1 MRIMITN
8 DDGYAARGIR
18 VLTAAIARWA
28 EQSSSSSPHEVIVL
42 APNTNFSGAAAAVGE
57 VYSRTGIDYQR
68 VELDMAPQVEA
79 YALDASPALCTMV
92 GCLGGLGPRPDLIVS
107 GINHGVNVGRS
118 VLYSGTV
125 GAVLSG
131 GQMGAS
137 GLAVSMRSRKGAPL
151 EVAASIAVSLLDDLL
166 EAPPSTLLNLNVP
179 SIEFTELKGIRR
191 GRISQAGIVKQTSSV
206 FGASKGEPL
215 AVGEKAT
222 LSITL
227 GTAVPSLGDVSD
239 EEPDDDGAL
248 IAAGYASLT
257 SLRGVH
263 EDASA
268 SADDLLRTLVS
279 SAEAHLHAQLP

>member
-1 MRIMITN
+1 MITN
-8 DDGYAARGIR
+8 DDGYAARGIGA
-18 VLTAAIARWA
+18 LTAAVARWA
-28 EQSSSSSPHEVIVL
+28 EAAPSGTAREVIVL
-42 APNTNFSGAAAAVGE
+42 APNTNYSGAAAAVGE
-57 VYSRTGIDYQR
+57 VYSHTGVDYQR
-68 VELDMAPQVEA
+68 VTIESAPQVEA

-131 GQMGAS
+131 GQMGVS
-137 GLAVSMRSRKGAPL
+137 GLAVSMRSRKRAPFD
-151 EVAASIAVSLLDDLL
+151 VAASLAVSLLDDLL
-166 EAPPSTLLNLNVP
+166 AAPRSTLLNLNVP
-179 SIEFTELKGIRR
+179 AMELEELKGIRR
-191 GRISQAGIVKQTSSV
+191 GRISQAGIVKQTSSI
-206 FGASKGEPL
+206 FEAERGDPL
-215 AVGEKAT
+215 AIGEKGT

-263 EDASA
+263 EDSSA
-268 SADDLLRTLVS
+268 TSDDLLRTLVS
-279 SAEAHLHAQLP
+279 SAEASLHPQRP

>member
-1 MRIMITN
+1 MITN

-18 VLTAAIARWA
+18 VLTAAVAEWAQAR
-28 EQSSSSSPHEVIVL
+28 SGGSPHEVIVL

-57 VYSRTGIDYQR
+57 VYSRSGIDYQR
-68 VELDMAPQVEA
+68 VALDLAPNVEA

-131 GQMGAS
+131 GQMGVS
-137 GLAVSMRSRKGAPL
+137 GLAVSMRSKKGAPL
-151 EVAASIAVSLLDDLL
+151 EVAAAIAVSLLDDLL
-166 EAPPSTLLNLNVP
+166 AAPPSTLLNLNVP
-179 SIEFTELKGIRR
+179 ALEFTELKGVRR

-206 FGASKGEPL
+206 FEADRGEPL
-215 AVGEKAT
+215 AIGEKAT
-222 LSITL
+222 LGITL

-263 EDASA
+263 EDTSA
-268 SADDLLRTLVS
+268 SADDLLRALVS
-279 SAEAHLHAQLP
+279 SAETHLHAQTR